1 MSSIR
6 IARAAVRARPTAVRL
21 PLQRRGYADAVS
33 DKIKLTLALP
43 HQSIYKSTDV
53 VQVNI
58 PAESGDMGVLA
69 NHVPSIEQLK
79 PGLVEIIEE
88 SGGSKQFF
96 LSGGFAIVQP
106 DSQLSINAVEGFPLE
121 DFSAEAVRSQISE
134 AQKIA
139 GGSGSEQDIAEAKI
153 ELEVNSTFAMNPYR
167 AALKIAILGL
177 GEFASV
183 LEVDVQFVDAITRQ
197 SYSCLVV
204 L

>member
-1 MSSIR
+1 MNTLRLARVISRSKSTNAIR
-6 IARAAVRARPTAVRL
+6 GPQL
-21 PLQRRGYADAVS
+21 RRGYADAVS

-58 PAESGDMGVLA
+58 PAESGEMGVLA

-88 SGGSKQFF
+88 SGGSKQYF
-96 LSGGFAIVQP
+96 LSGGFATVQP

-121 DFSAEAVRSQISE
+121 DFSSEAVRSQITE

-139 GGSGSEQDIAEAKI
+139 GGSGSEQDVAEAKI
-153 ELEVNSTFAMNPYR
+153 ELEVLESLQAS
-167 AALKIAILGL
+167 LK
-177 GEFASV
+177 
-183 LEVDVQFVDAITRQ
+183 
-197 SYSCLVV
+197 
-204 L
+204 

>member
-1 MSSIR
+1 MNNLIR
-6 IARAAVRARPTAVRL
+6 VAARAQSSAALRR

-43 HQSIYKSTDV
+43 HQSIYRSTDV

-58 PAESGDMGVLA
+58 PAESGEMGVLA

-121 DFSAEAVRSQISE
+121 EFSSEAVRSQITE
-134 AQKIA
+134 AQKISS
-139 GGSGSEQDIAEAKI
+139 GGGSEQDIAEAKI
-153 ELEVNSTFAMNPYR
+153 ELEVLESMQ
-167 AALKIAILGL
+167 
-177 GEFASV
+177 ASMK
-183 LEVDVQFVDAITRQ
+183 
-197 SYSCLVV
+197 
-204 L
+204 